1 MKAVLSNQADNTLS
15 EIYEYYHHEVSEETA
30 LKVINRILDAI
41 EELER
46 LPNIGSIELR
56 LQKLQLEYK
65 YIVVDNYK
73 IIYRIDQEII
83 YINDIFDG
91 RQDPRK
97 INIRN
102 K

>member
-1 MKAVLSNQADNTLS
+1 MKAVLSSQADTRLT
-15 EIYEYYHHEVSEETA
+15 EIYKYYDREVSEETA
-30 LKVINRILDAI
+30 LRIVNRILDAI

-46 LPNIGSIELR
+46 LPSIGAIELR
-56 LQKLQLEYK
+56 LQKLDLVYK

-73 IIYRIDQEII
+73 IIYRVEQDII

-91 RQDPRK
+91 RQDPHK
-97 INIRN
+97 IGIRN